1 MDKPTIVLTGS
12 PGWAGSI
19 QAIAERLG
27 FKMAQYVNTES
38 YVPRLVDT
46 HAAMVIVDGDNPGW
60 KFWTT
65 SPRVNAATRRIPIVI
80 VSVDAAIRED
90 GRIAGANF
98 ALAPEEI
105 TAALPGII
113 EQNARVIT
121 DEFRQE
127 IGDQCGE
134 PLPPEA
140 LEAIEKF
147 NRGEYYKQHDMLE
160 ALWVKEKG
168 PIRDLYRAILQVG
181 IAYYQVT
188 LGNPRGALKM
198 ILRCIQWL
206 NILPDECQGVDIAAL
221 RADADRLRAALEAW
235 PEDRDM
241 GEFDRSLLGKVRLVD
256 RGV

>member
-1 MDKPTIVLTGS
+1 MNKPTIVVTGTPNWTS
-12 PGWAGSI
+12 
-19 QAIAERLG
+19 QVEAIAARLG
-27 FKMAQYVNTES
+27 FDVAQYVNTES
-38 YVPRLVDT
+38 YLPRLIDA
-46 HAAMVIVDGDNPGW
+46 HAAMVIVDGANPGW

-65 SPRVNAATRRIPIVI
+65 SPQVNAATRRIPIVI
-80 VSVDAAIRED
+80 VSDDPAVREA
-90 GRIAGANF
+90 GNMSGANF
-98 ALAPEEI
+98 TLSPAEI
-105 TAALPGII
+105 NAALPGII

-121 DEFRQE
+121 DKFREE
-127 IGDQCGE
+127 IADQCAE

-160 ALWVKEKG
+160 ALWMKETG

-206 NILPDECQGVDIAAL
+206 NILPDICQGVDIAAL

-241 GEFDRSLLGKVRLVD
+241 AEFDQSLLGKVRLVD
-256 RGV
+256 QLE